1 MIITLKKTFR
11 LFQYIFGKLS
21 IPKWLWMARSLDEN
35 DSETKIKKQSE
46 QNVL

>member
-1 MIITLKKTFR
+1 MIVTLKKTFR
-11 LFQYIFGKLS
+11 LSQYLFGKLS

-35 DSETKIKKQSE
+35 DSETKINKQSE